1 VEAVGACWARTIE
14 SETTQPVA
22 GAFLEGEV
30 ALDRVPVWESDQLYA
45 EFKRQSV
52 LAGA

>member
-1 VEAVGACWARTIE
+1 VV
-14 SETTQPVA
+14 
-22 GAFLEGEV
+22 GAFLDGEV
-30 ALDRVPVWESDQLYA
+30 ALDRVPVWENDRLYA